1 MVVLSGNGSLY
12 HRSERVFAHGVGPGS
27 DWVVDGARVNL
38 ITKVLDFVQS
48 SGPFRRAGDAAIQ
61 LIQRGGGISAT

>member
-27 DWVVDGARVNL
+27 DYGARVNL